1 MFTLIKNVR
10 IYNPKDLGY
19 KDILICNDKIIDI
32 NEKINIYVKDIEII
46 DGTNMLAFPGYIDQ
60 HVHVTGGGGEGG
72 FKTKVPEL
80 NISNCIEG
88 GVTTLVGVLGTD
100 SITRNVE
107 NLVSKTKA
115 LNDEGITAYCL
126 TGSYEYPSPTIT
138 GSVQKDIAFITEVI
152 GVKIAISDHRCSNI
166 TKQELIRLI
175 SEVRLASL
183 ISNKPGIVHFHVGK
197 GKDRLKMI
205 FDILQDTDLPIKH
218 FRPTHIKEYLE
229 KDAVKFAN
237 LGGYIDFTASNLS
250 DDFVDFIDK
259 MIQQVPLDRITIS
272 TDSNGSMPKWNENKE
287 LVGIEAGK
295 ITYMHELLK
304 CLIKER
310 NLEIETVLSFITI
323 NVAKALEIYPRKGI
337 LSEGSD
343 ADILLLN
350 NDLDIETVISK
361 GNIMMMNK
369 ENLVKGVYEG

>member
-1 MFTLIKNVR
+1 LFKLIKNVR
-10 IYNPKDLGY
+10 VYNPKDLGY

-32 NEKINIYVKDIEII
+32 NENITINVKNIEII
-46 DGTNMLAFPGYIDQ
+46 DGTNKLAFPGYIDQ

-80 NISNCIEG
+80 NISNCIDG

-138 GSVQKDIAFITEVI
+138 GSVKSDIAFIGEII

-197 GKDRLKMI
+197 GKDGLKMI
-205 FDILQDTDLPIKH
+205 FDILHDTDLPIKH

-229 KDAVKFAN
+229 EDAVKFAN

-250 DDFVDFIDK
+250 DDFVGFIIK
-259 MIQQVPLDRITIS
+259 IIKQVPIDRITIS
-272 TDSNGSMPKWNENKE
+272 TDSNGSMPKWNKNKE

-295 ITYMHELLK
+295 ITYLHELLK
-304 CLIKER
+304 CLIKDR
-310 NLEIETVLSFITI
+310 NLEIEKVLSFITT
-323 NVAKALEIYPRKGI
+323 NVAKALEIYPQKGI
-337 LSEGSD
+337 LTEGSD

-350 NDLDIETVISK
+350 NDFDIETVIAK
-361 GNIMMMNK
+361 GNIMMLNK
-369 ENLVKGVYEG
+369 EKLVKGVFEG